1 MTVDTVEHEAPVQR
15 PRRTGARGRR
25 HWTLRVFSRLGWVL
39 LVVWAAVSLT
49 FVLGRVIPA
58 DPARLAAGM
67 NAGPEQVEAV
77 REQLGLNLPL
87 WEQYLNYLGGIIR
100 FDFGDSIQSRQPVLD
115 DILRYL
121 PATLELVLVAM
132 FVYAIVGVGLGILWA
147 VLPDGSRSRVLN
159 VVSILGAALP
169 VFWIGL
175 ILQLT
180 IASGLGWL
188 PVSGSLD
195 YGDYGI
201 SRITGFTVLDS
212 ILQGNT
218 YAMTEAIACLTLP
231 VIALVISQLGIA
243 MRLTR
248 STVSA
253 ELAKPYVRVARA
265 RGKGERR
272 VVFVD
277 VLRNALAPVVTMLGL
292 QFGWLL
298 GGTIIIEVVFSWPGL
313 GMYAFNAFR
322 TFDYNPIL
330 GITLVITLAFVLVNE
345 FTDQIIRWMDPRVKE
360 LA

>member
-1 MTVDTVEHEAPVQR
+1 MTLDAVELEAPPRR
-15 PRRTGARGRR
+15 PRRGGGHARQ
-25 HWTLRVFSRLGWVL
+25 HWAVRLLTRIGWVL

-67 NAGPEQVEAV
+67 NAGAEQVAEV
-77 REQLGLNLPL
+77 RRQLGLDLPL
-87 WEQYLNYLGGIIR
+87 WEQYFTYLGGILR
-100 FDFGDSIQSRQPVLD
+100 GDFGDSIQSRQPVLD
-115 DILRYL
+115 DILRFL
-121 PATLELVLVAM
+121 PSTLELVLIAM
-132 FVYAIVGVGLGILWA
+132 FVYAIVGVGLGIIWA
-147 VLPDGSRSRVLN
+147 VLPDGFRSRLLN

-169 VFWIGL
+169 IFWIGL
-175 ILQLT
+175 LLQLS
-180 IASGLGWL
+180 IASELGWL

-195 YGDYGI
+195 YGDYGLT
-201 SRITGFTVLDS
+201 RITGFTVLDS
-212 ILQGNT
+212 ILGGNT
-218 YAMTEAIACLTLP
+218 YALGEALACLALP

-248 STVSA
+248 STVAA
-253 ELAKPYVRVARA
+253 ELVKPYVRVARA
-265 RGKGERR
+265 RGKNEGR

-277 VLRNALAPVVTMLGL
+277 VLRNSLAPVITMLGL

-345 FTDQIIRWMDPRVKE
+345 FTDQIIRWLDPRVKE
-360 LA
+360 LS

>member
-1 MTVDTVEHEAPVQR
+1 MTLDTVEHEARAGR
-15 PRRTGARGRR
+15 PRPARARGRR
-25 HWTLRVFSRLGWVL
+25 HWALRALSRAGWVL

-77 REQLGLNLPL
+77 RRQLGLDLPL
-87 WEQYLNYLGGIIR
+87 WQQYIDYIGGILR
-100 FDFGDSIQSRQPVLD
+100 LDFGDSIQSRQPVLD
-115 DILRYL
+115 DILRFL

-132 FVYAIVGVGLGILWA
+132 FVYAVVGVGLGILWA
-147 VLPDGSRSRVLN
+147 VLPDGARSRTLN

-175 ILQLT
+175 LLQLS

-195 YGDYGI
+195 YSDYGL

-218 YAMTEAIACLTLP
+218 YALAEAVACLTLP

-248 STVSA
+248 STVAA
-253 ELAKPYVRVARA
+253 ELAKPYMRVARA

-277 VLRNALAPVVTMLGL
+277 VLRNALAPVITMLGL

-298 GGTIIIEVVFSWPGL
+298 GGTIIVEVVFSWPGL

-345 FTDQIIRWMDPRVKE
+345 LTDQIIRWLDPRVKE
-360 LA
+360 LS